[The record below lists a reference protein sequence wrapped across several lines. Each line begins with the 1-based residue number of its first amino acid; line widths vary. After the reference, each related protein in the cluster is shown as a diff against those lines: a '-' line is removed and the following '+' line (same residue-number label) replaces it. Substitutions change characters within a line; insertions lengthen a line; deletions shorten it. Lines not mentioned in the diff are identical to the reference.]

1 MSLVVAVASTVW
13 VARRQ
18 GAHLDAA
25 CRAQHLGA
33 VVQTSAGHGG
43 NTHEP
48 HATDTTLPSGFTVT
62 LTVEAVLLAPRLSR
76 TTSEKV
82 SVVVA
87 ATEGAAKV
95 GCATVE
101 LESVTA
107 GLPAVWVQA

>member
-13 VARRQ
+13 VPAGQ
-18 GAHLDAA
+18 GAHLDTA
-25 CRAQHLGA
+25 CRAQRLGA

-48 HATDTTLPSGFTVT
+48 HATDHVAERVHRDVDGRGSAAGA
-62 LTVEAVLLAPRLSR
+62 AVV

-82 SVVVA
+82 SVAVA
-87 ATEGAAKV
+87 ATEGAAKF